1 MKKSQMKKEYQRR
14 YHLVLRLQ
22 MAIED
27 ASRKAVYYKNKEM
40 SSLSKAYK
48 KVKKELNKQL
58 KQVNNVNK
66 S

>member
-1 MKKSQMKKEYQRR
+1 MKKEYQRR